1 MGIGSIFA
9 NPFPTNQPA
18 MEEKREMNETTTEN
32 TVGGEQ
38 AANEMNAQSESNATE
53 TAADNPVEE
62 TAEARLERELA
73 EMKDKFLRL
82 QADFE
87 NVRKRHARERIEL
100 FQNAAGDMMKELL
113 PVLDDFERALAV
125 ENDANVHEG
134 MSLIYAKFK
143 RTLDGKGLREMDV
156 LHQSFDPE
164 FHEAITNIP
173 APEENLKGKVVDV
186 IEKGYYIHDHVLRY
200 AKVVV
205 GQ

>member
-1 MGIGSIFA
+1 
-9 NPFPTNQPA
+9 
-18 MEEKREMNETTTEN
+18 MNEATAEN
-32 TVGGEQ
+32 TGGAET
-38 AANEMNAQSESNATE
+38 AANEMNEERANEATE
-53 TAADNPVEE
+53 TAAESTPEE
-62 TAEARLERELA
+62 TAEVRLERELA

-125 ENDANVHEG
+125 ENDQAVHEG
-134 MSLIYAKFK
+134 MSLIYNKFK
-143 RTLDGKGLREMDV
+143 RTLDGKGLREMEV
-156 LHQSFDPE
+156 LHQNFDPE

-173 APEENLKGKVVDV
+173 APDDSLKGKVVDV
-186 IEKGYYIHDHVLRY
+186 IEKGYYINDHVLRY